1 MKVNDEAVR
10 MAMECQECR
19 KRRIFKDKLW
29 EAVGITAAGVF
40 FAYLVLSW
48 MAGEPW

>member
-1 MKVNDEAVR
+1 MKVGDEAVR

-19 KRRIFKDKLW
+19 ERRIFKGKLGQ
-29 EAVGITAAGVF
+29 AVGITAAGVF